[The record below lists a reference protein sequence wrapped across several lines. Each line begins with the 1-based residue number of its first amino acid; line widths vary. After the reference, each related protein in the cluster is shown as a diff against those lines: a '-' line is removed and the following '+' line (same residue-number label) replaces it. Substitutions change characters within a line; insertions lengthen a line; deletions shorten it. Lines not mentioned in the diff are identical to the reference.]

1 MVSVEAVRS
10 RLARRTKRSGWPMC
24 SGCWAIRPAPVAVG
38 AFGGGG
44 LCVCDLA
51 EVVGVT
57 ETSGVARPQVAVDGG
72 DRAQPAIQLA
82 SRGTDREQRTFG
94 LYRLEILAALANAM
108 LLFGVAVYVLVEAVR
123 RFGDPPECSLSR
135 CWWSRCWAWRRTW
148 SGSDCCA
155 RGLQG
160 IAQLHQ
166 VTRRGVRL
174 IATCGHDTRGLSL
187 LADRGLAERRVLEMP
202 PMSGGRSIEYSVT
215 LSDGRQRPILPVAGS
230 HVRGGRGKP
239 LDHALAHLP
248 AAVDHLAAA
257 LTNAGLRTDGPLPA
271 PGLWRLLRS
280 RIYPA
285 DDATRRAA
293 SGASLAER
301 LGLVGAGRWVGSTR
315 ASSRAGCGPPRRSP
329 TSLRRS
335 RSTGSCRV
343 LSPVRCRRRHLSRRG
358 SAVSRSSTT
367 ASGNCGSGT
376 GRAMPRTRSPSGGR
390 STGSDGGRSPHALEV
405 EGRETPGR
413 P

>member
-1 MVSVEAVRS
+1 
-10 RLARRTKRSGWPMC
+10 
-24 SGCWAIRPAPVAVG
+24 
-38 AFGGGG
+38 
-44 LCVCDLA
+44 
-51 EVVGVT
+51 
-57 ETSGVARPQVAVDGG
+57 
-72 DRAQPAIQLA
+72 
-82 SRGTDREQRTFG
+82 
-94 LYRLEILAALANAM
+94 
-108 LLFGVAVYVLVEAVR
+108 
-123 RFGDPPECSLSR
+123 
-135 CWWSRCWAWRRTW
+135 
-148 SGSDCCA
+148 
-155 RGLQG
+155 
-160 IAQLHQ
+160 
-166 VTRRGVRL
+166 
-174 IATCGHDTRGLSL
+174 
-187 LADRGLAERRVLEMP
+187 
-202 PMSGGRSIEYSVT
+202 VT

-248 AAVDHLAAA
+248 AAVDNLAAA

-376 GRAMPRTRSPSGGR
+376 GEGYAEEEIAERWPEHWQRWRSEPY
-390 STGSDGGRSPHALEV
+390 ALEV
-405 EGRETPGR
+405 EGRETLADLNARVAGALDELFADLVDGPVAVVFTHDGVVRAAVAWALGTGPEIDRHVEVANCSITTAGVVAGVGR
-413 P
+413 LARTNENTHLEGLALEP